1 LIPAA
6 LLERWLEV
14 CRVKITFKVLPTKSF
29 VSTKKKFDE
38 MRCKLD
44 STENLRS
51 FEKYPM
57 RVPGLGQIT
66 SQIVLTKKISGHE
79 GENFGQIGRK
89 IKT

>member
-1 LIPAA
+1 
-6 LLERWLEV
+6 
-14 CRVKITFKVLPTKSF
+14 
-29 VSTKKKFDE
+29 

-51 FEKYPM
+51 FEKYSM